1 MDIKEQAKRGYEDY
15 RQRQIRVNYE
25 HFVRDEA
32 TKHRDRVTACGPQY
46 LNKRL
51 SELDINGW
59 LSASELLAAETSEE
73 FEELGRMLVI
83 AFLEAEE

>member
-1 MDIKEQAKRGYEDY
+1 MDIQEQAKRDYEDY

-25 HFVRDEA
+25 QFVRDEA
-32 TKHRDRVTACGPQY
+32 TKHRERVTACGPQY

-59 LSASELLAAETSEE
+59 LSASELLDAETSADYEA
-73 FEELGRMLVI
+73 LGRMLVT